1 MTRPG
6 FLKNP
11 MPPAPQRPM
20 GAVRSGSFGLEAQGA
35 PWKFTLLHDREEEVL
50 LWITKGQ
57 GRVTVNGVRR
67 GISMHNAIYLP
78 AGTLFS
84 VEMPNNAQGLILRC
98 PTGMS
103 PHLPQAPAL
112 LRIREGIA
120 QAELTSYIDT
130 MNRELMQKRPL
141 MQEALRSNIGL
152 VAVWLQRQL
161 QLDTADP
168 PRDTAAQ
175 RLARRYAQAVTR
187 GYRSSQGMGQYA
199 EALDVT
205 PTHLTRAC
213 RATCGKTA
221 AEILSERKLY
231 AARIALESPK
241 PPVKD
246 VAKSLGFASAAY
258 FTRFIQGH
266 TGKSPSALRAES
278 LQGPA
283 RRTPVRAPVFPR
295 K

>member
-1 MTRPG
+1 MSRPG

-11 MPPAPQRPM
+11 MPPAPQRPVGM
-20 GAVRSGSFGLEAQGA
+20 VRSGSYGLEAQGA

-50 LWITKGQ
+50 LWVTRGQ

-67 GISMHNAIYLP
+67 GISMHNALYLP

-84 VEMPNNAQGLILRC
+84 IDLANNAQGLILRC

-103 PHLPQAPAL
+103 DHLPQAPAL

-120 QAELTSYIDT
+120 QAELTGYIDT
-130 MNRELMQKRPL
+130 MNRELMQGRPL
-141 MQEALRSNIGL
+141 MQDALRANVGL

-161 QLDTADP
+161 QQDAAET
-168 PRDTAAQ
+168 PRDTAAF
-175 RLARRYAQAVTR
+175 RLVRRYAQAVTR
-187 GYRSSQGMGQYA
+187 GYRSSQTMGHYA

-205 PTHLTRAC
+205 PTHLSRVC

-231 AARIALESPK
+231 AARIALESPR
-241 PPVKD
+241 PPVKE

-258 FTRFIQGH
+258 FTRFIQTH

-278 LQGPA
+278 LRGAVTTKGPRDKA
-283 RRTPVRAPVFPR
+283 FPR